1 MISENL
7 LFHCVGEL
15 NISKAKN
22 INARCPKDDIVNW
35 LSLKIGNHRYS
46 FVYKIMFPQD
56 AQYNF
61 PFEVRMSFLMPEKI
75 VELAKNNE
83 KYVVYRGEEI
93 IGYAK
98 ILSRIQS

>member
-1 MISENL
+1 MITENL
-7 LFHCVGEL
+7 LFHYIGEL

-22 INARCPKDDIVNW
+22 INGSQPKDDVVNW
-35 LSLKIGNHRYS
+35 LFLKIGEHRYS
-46 FVYKIMFPQD
+46 FIYKIMLPQE
-56 AQYNF
+56 ARYNF

-75 VELAKNNE
+75 AELAKNNR

-98 ILSRIQS
+98 ILSSIQS